1 MFKSTCFTKV
11 VLTLGN
17 NWTCEW
23 FSTNKTGKWKI
34 IIIITCNFVLM
45 WILFAVI
52 SFFPFSFKLPAM
64 FVVTA
69 IMQKF
74 AAVSKSTETSFLV
87 IFTYIWLIIPTNCC
101 TQICWGPDRPLSE
114 RKKCSKDINSSSY
127 VSKLKMSLKS
137 KQTIKKKTTMRNQ
150 MTGPSKSF
158 IHKINQSA
166 VSLILSIAGKRTFQT
181 QRTKLLS
188 VEFTD

>member
-1 MFKSTCFTKV
+1 M
-11 VLTLGN
+11 
-17 NWTCEW
+17 
-23 FSTNKTGKWKI
+23 
-34 IIIITCNFVLM
+34 
-45 WILFAVI
+45 
-52 SFFPFSFKLPAM
+52 
-64 FVVTA
+64 
-69 IMQKF
+69 
-74 AAVSKSTETSFLV
+74 
-87 IFTYIWLIIPTNCC
+87 
-101 TQICWGPDRPLSE
+101 
-114 RKKCSKDINSSSY
+114 NSSSY

-137 KQTIKKKTTMRNQ
+137 KQTIKKKKTMRNQ

>member
-1 MFKSTCFTKV
+1 MMKTSKQRESYTVLFSVRILALNRTCVSSF
-11 VLTLGN
+11 
-17 NWTCEW
+17 
-23 FSTNKTGKWKI
+23 
-34 IIIITCNFVLM
+34 ITCNFVLM

-101 TQICWGPDRPLSE
+101 TQICWRPDRPLSE
-114 RKKCSKDINSSSY
+114 RKKCSKDMNSSSY
-127 VSKLKMSLKS
+127 VSKLKLLFLK
-137 KQTIKKKTTMRNQ
+137 
-150 MTGPSKSF
+150 
-158 IHKINQSA
+158 
-166 VSLILSIAGKRTFQT
+166 
-181 QRTKLLS
+181 
-188 VEFTD
+188 

>member
-1 MFKSTCFTKV
+1 M
-11 VLTLGN
+11 
-17 NWTCEW
+17 
-23 FSTNKTGKWKI
+23 
-34 IIIITCNFVLM
+34 
-45 WILFAVI
+45 
-52 SFFPFSFKLPAM
+52 
-64 FVVTA
+64 
-69 IMQKF
+69 
-74 AAVSKSTETSFLV
+74 
-87 IFTYIWLIIPTNCC
+87 
-101 TQICWGPDRPLSE
+101 
-114 RKKCSKDINSSSY
+114 NSSSY

-137 KQTIKKKTTMRNQ
+137 KQTIKKKTTTMRNQ